1 MYTAKDIRNLALL
14 GHGGDGKSALCESM
28 LYVTKAIT
36 RLGKRADGTTVSDFD
51 DEEKKRQY
59 SIKTSVI
66 PVEFGGCK
74 LNVLDN
80 PGYFDFAA
88 EIVQSLRVA
97 DAGLI
102 CLTAKSG
109 IAVGT
114 EKGWKS
120 LADAGLPAMFYVS
133 KLDEEHAN
141 FFNTF
146 DSLRDIFGASV
157 IPFTFPILHGEEA
170 VGVVDLVSKKAYDVS
185 GKEIAL
191 PAEAEEKI
199 EEYMAEL
206 NEQVAETDEALMEK
220 FFMEE
225 PFTEEELLKGIKEGI
240 RQRSVTP
247 VFCGCAMNGL
257 GTAALLDNLVRF
269 APSPLEGKPAVRVD
283 EEGKESEFP
292 LNPDGPATAFVF
304 NTVADQYGKNSYFKV
319 LSGNIEDT
327 MTVVNAR
334 TGDNE
339 KLGNTFFPK
348 GKDNAKT
355 AKVCCGDIGVFT
367 KLASVRTGDTL
378 CQPGKLVTIK
388 PMTYAEPCYRMAIY
402 AKTKGQEDKVAAGL
416 VKLNEE
422 GIRQRSVT
430 PVFCGCA
437 MNGLGTAALL
447 DNLVR
452 FAPSPL
458 EGKPAVRVD
467 EEGKESEFPLNP
479 DGPATAFVFNTVAD
493 QYGKNSY
500 FKVLSGNIED
510 TMTVV
515 NARTGDNEKLGNTFF
530 PKGKDNAKTAKVCC
544 GDIGVFT
551 KLASVRTG
559 DTLCQPGKLV
569 TIKPMTYAEPCYR
582 MAIYAKTKGQEDK
595 VAAGL
600 VKLNEEDASFTYGN
614 DPETKEMIIAG
625 VCDIHLSVIIAKLLS
640 KYKVEAELRPAKIAY
655 RETIKKKV
663 EIHGRHKKQSG
674 GHGQF
679 GDVYIRFEPQSE
691 SEDMIFADETVGG
704 CVPKNFIPSVEKGLR
719 NCIGKGVLAGYPVVF
734 LKSTLYFGSY
744 HPVDSSDMA
753 FQTAAGIA
761 YKEGLPTAGPTLLEP
776 IGELKVFIPDAN
788 MGDIIGDLNKRRGRV
803 MGMNPDPD
811 NRGWQI
817 VEAEVP
823 MGEMSSYA
831 IDLRSMSQ
839 GRGSYSLKFVR
850 YEEVPQINQ
859 AKIIEDAK
867 KADEE

>member
-1 MYTAKDIRNLALL
+1 MYTAKDIRNIALL

-28 LYVTKAIT
+28 LFLTKAIT

-66 PVEFGGCK
+66 PVEYAGCK

-141 FFNTF
+141 FFGTF
-146 DSLRDIFGASV
+146 DAIRSTFGASA
-157 IPFTFPILHGEEA
+157 IPFTFPILKGEQA
-170 VGVVDLVSKKAYDVS
+170 VGVVDLLAKKAYDVD
-185 GKEIAL
+185 GKEIPL
-191 PAEAEEKI
+191 PADAEEKI
-199 EEYMAEL
+199 EEYMMEL

-220 FFMEE
+220 FFVEE
-225 PFTEEELLKGIKEGI
+225 PFTPEELTKGVKDGI
-240 RQRSVTP
+240 RQRTITP

-257 GTAALLDNLVRF
+257 GTTRLMENIAKY
-269 APSPLEGKPAVRVD
+269 APSPLEGKPVTIVD
-283 EEGKESEFP
+283 EDGNESELP
-292 LNPDGPATAFVF
+292 LNPSGSPLAFVF

-319 LSGNIEDT
+319 ISGDIEDT

-348 GKDNAKT
+348 GKDNTKT
-355 AKVCCGDIGVFT
+355 SKVCCGDIGVFT

-378 CQPGKLVTIK
+378 GLAGKVVT
-388 PMTYAEPCYRMAIY
+388 
-402 AKTKGQEDKVAAGL
+402 V
-416 VKLNEE
+416 
-422 GIRQRSVT
+422 
-430 PVFCGCA
+430 
-437 MNGLGTAALL
+437 
-447 DNLVR
+447 
-452 FAPSPL
+452 
-458 EGKPAVRVD
+458 
-467 EEGKESEFPLNP
+467 
-479 DGPATAFVFNTVAD
+479 
-493 QYGKNSY
+493 
-500 FKVLSGNIED
+500 
-510 TMTVV
+510 
-515 NARTGDNEKLGNTFF
+515 
-530 PKGKDNAKTAKVCC
+530 
-544 GDIGVFT
+544 
-551 KLASVRTG
+551 
-559 DTLCQPGKLV
+559 
-569 TIKPMTYAEPCYR
+569 KPMTYAEPCYR

-679 GDVYIRFEPQSE
+679 GDVYIRFEPQTE
-691 SEDMIFADETVGG
+691 QEDMIFADETVGG

-734 LKSTLYFGSY
+734 LKSTLYFGSS

-761 YKEGLPTAGPTLLEP
+761 YKEGLPTANPTLLEP
-776 IGELKVFIPDAN
+776 IGELKVYVPDAN

-811 NRGWQI
+811 NRGWQV

-823 MGEMSSYA
+823 FGEMSSYA
-831 IDLRSMSQ
+831 IDLRSMTQ

-850 YEEVPQINQ
+850 YEEVPQMNQ
-859 AKIIEDAK
+859 AKIIEEAK
-867 KADEE
+867 KNEEE

>member
-422 GIRQRSVT
+422 
-430 PVFCGCA
+430 
-437 MNGLGTAALL
+437 
-447 DNLVR
+447 
-452 FAPSPL
+452 
-458 EGKPAVRVD
+458 
-467 EEGKESEFPLNP
+467 
-479 DGPATAFVFNTVAD
+479 
-493 QYGKNSY
+493 
-500 FKVLSGNIED
+500 
-510 TMTVV
+510 
-515 NARTGDNEKLGNTFF
+515 
-530 PKGKDNAKTAKVCC
+530 
-544 GDIGVFT
+544 
-551 KLASVRTG
+551 
-559 DTLCQPGKLV
+559 
-569 TIKPMTYAEPCYR
+569 
-582 MAIYAKTKGQEDK
+582 
-595 VAAGL
+595 
-600 VKLNEEDASFTYGN
+600 DASFTYGN

-811 NRGWQI
+811 HRGWQI

>member
-1 MYTAKDIRNLALL
+1 MYTAKDIRNIALL

-28 LYVTKAIT
+28 LFLTKAIT

-66 PVEFGGCK
+66 PVEYAGCK
-74 LNVLDN
+74 VNVLDN

-114 EKGWKS
+114 EKGWKA
-120 LADAGLPAMFYVS
+120 LADANLPAMFYVS

-141 FFNTF
+141 FFGTF
-146 DSLRDIFGASV
+146 DAIRDTFGASA
-157 IPFTFPILHGEEA
+157 IPFTFPILNGEQA
-170 VGVVDLVSKKAYDVS
+170 VGVVDLIAKKAYDVN

-225 PFTEEELLKGIKEGI
+225 PFTEEELIKGIKDGI
-240 RQRSVTP
+240 KQRTVTP
-247 VFCGCAMNGL
+247 VFCGCAMTGL
-257 GTAALLDNLVRF
+257 GTTRLLENIKKF
-269 APSPLEGKPAVRVD
+269 APSPLEGKPAVVVD
-283 EEGKESEFP
+283 EEGNESELP
-292 LNPDGPATAFVF
+292 LDPSGSPMAFVF

-319 LSGNIEDT
+319 ISGDIEDT

-348 GKDNAKT
+348 GKDNIKT
-355 AKVCCGDIGVFT
+355 SKVCCGDIGVFT

-378 CQPGKLVTIK
+378 GLAGKVVTVK

-402 AKTKGQEDKVAAGL
+402 AK
-416 VKLNEE
+416 N
-422 GIRQRSVT
+422 
-430 PVFCGCA
+430 
-437 MNGLGTAALL
+437 
-447 DNLVR
+447 
-452 FAPSPL
+452 
-458 EGKPAVRVD
+458 
-467 EEGKESEFPLNP
+467 
-479 DGPATAFVFNTVAD
+479 
-493 QYGKNSY
+493 
-500 FKVLSGNIED
+500 
-510 TMTVV
+510 
-515 NARTGDNEKLGNTFF
+515 
-530 PKGKDNAKTAKVCC
+530 
-544 GDIGVFT
+544 
-551 KLASVRTG
+551 
-559 DTLCQPGKLV
+559 
-569 TIKPMTYAEPCYR
+569 
-582 MAIYAKTKGQEDK
+582 KGQEDK

-625 VCDIHLSVIIAKLLS
+625 VCDIHLSVIISKLLS

-761 YKEGLPTAGPTLLEP
+761 YKEGLPTAAPTLLEP

-803 MGMNPDPD
+803 MGMNPDTE

-817 VEAEVP
+817 VDAEVP
-823 MGEMSSYA
+823 IGEMSSYA
-831 IDLRSMSQ
+831 IDLRSMTQ

-850 YEEVPQINQ
+850 YEEVPQMNQ

-867 KADEE
+867 KNEEE

>member
-185 GKEIAL
+185 GKESAL

-348 GKDNAKT
+348 GKDNAK
-355 AKVCCGDIGVFT
+355 
-367 KLASVRTGDTL
+367 
-378 CQPGKLVTIK
+378 P
-388 PMTYAEPCYRMAIY
+388 
-402 AKTKGQEDKVAAGL
+402 
-416 VKLNEE
+416 
-422 GIRQRSVT
+422 
-430 PVFCGCA
+430 
-437 MNGLGTAALL
+437 
-447 DNLVR
+447 
-452 FAPSPL
+452 
-458 EGKPAVRVD
+458 
-467 EEGKESEFPLNP
+467 
-479 DGPATAFVFNTVAD
+479 
-493 QYGKNSY
+493 
-500 FKVLSGNIED
+500 
-510 TMTVV
+510 
-515 NARTGDNEKLGNTFF
+515 
-530 PKGKDNAKTAKVCC
+530 AKVCC

-761 YKEGLPTAGPTLLEP
+761 YKEGLPTAGPTLLAP

>member
-225 PFTEEELLKGIKEGI
+225 PFTEEELLKGIKDGI

-292 LNPDGPATAFVF
+292 LNPDGPV
-304 NTVADQYGKNSYFKV
+304 
-319 LSGNIEDT
+319 
-327 MTVVNAR
+327 
-334 TGDNE
+334 
-339 KLGNTFFPK
+339 
-348 GKDNAKT
+348 
-355 AKVCCGDIGVFT
+355 
-367 KLASVRTGDTL
+367 
-378 CQPGKLVTIK
+378 
-388 PMTYAEPCYRMAIY
+388 
-402 AKTKGQEDKVAAGL
+402 
-416 VKLNEE
+416 
-422 GIRQRSVT
+422 
-430 PVFCGCA
+430 
-437 MNGLGTAALL
+437 
-447 DNLVR
+447 
-452 FAPSPL
+452 
-458 EGKPAVRVD
+458 
-467 EEGKESEFPLNP
+467 
-479 DGPATAFVFNTVAD
+479 TAFVFNTVAD

-776 IGELKVFIPDAN
+776 IGELKVLIPDSN
-788 MGDIIGDLNKRRGRV
+788 MGDVIGDLNKRRGRV
-803 MGMNPDPD
+803 MGMNPDPE
-811 NRGWQI
+811 NPGYQI

-823 MGEMSSYA
+823 VGEMTTYS
-831 IDLRSMSQ
+831 IDLRAMSQ
-839 GRGSYSLKFVR
+839 GRGSYTLKFVR
-850 YEEVPQINQ
+850 YEEVPQMNQ

-867 KADEE
+867 KEEEE

>member
-422 GIRQRSVT
+422 
-430 PVFCGCA
+430 
-437 MNGLGTAALL
+437 
-447 DNLVR
+447 
-452 FAPSPL
+452 
-458 EGKPAVRVD
+458 
-467 EEGKESEFPLNP
+467 
-479 DGPATAFVFNTVAD
+479 
-493 QYGKNSY
+493 
-500 FKVLSGNIED
+500 
-510 TMTVV
+510 
-515 NARTGDNEKLGNTFF
+515 
-530 PKGKDNAKTAKVCC
+530 
-544 GDIGVFT
+544 
-551 KLASVRTG
+551 
-559 DTLCQPGKLV
+559 
-569 TIKPMTYAEPCYR
+569 
-582 MAIYAKTKGQEDK
+582 
-595 VAAGL
+595 
-600 VKLNEEDASFTYGN
+600 DASFTYGN

-640 KYKVEAELRPAKIAY
+640 KYKVEAVLKPAKIAY

>member
-1 MYTAKDIRNLALL
+1 MPPAVLSRLHRKENFNTMYTAKDIRNIALL

-28 LYVTKAIT
+28 LFLTKAIT

-66 PVEFGGCK
+66 PVEYAGCK
-74 LNVLDN
+74 VNVLDN

-88 EIVQSLRVA
+88 EVVQSLRVA

-120 LADAGLPAMFYVS
+120 LADANLPAMFYVS

-141 FFNTF
+141 FFGTF
-146 DSLRDIFGASV
+146 DAIRDTFGASA
-157 IPFTFPILHGEEA
+157 IPFTFPILNGEQA
-170 VGVVDLVSKKAYDVS
+170 VGVVDLIAKKAYDVS

-191 PAEAEEKI
+191 PADAEEKI

-225 PFTEEELLKGIKEGI
+225 PFTEEELIKGIKDGI
-240 RQRSVTP
+240 KQRTVTP

-257 GTAALLDNLVRF
+257 GTTRLLENIKKF
-269 APSPLEGKPAVRVD
+269 APSPLEGKPAVIVD
-283 EEGKESEFP
+283 EDGNESELALDP
-292 LNPDGPATAFVF
+292 SGSPMAFVF
-304 NTVADQYGKNSYFKV
+304 NTMADQYGKNSYFKV
-319 LSGNIEDT
+319 ISGDIEDT
-327 MTVVNAR
+327 LTVVNAR

-348 GKDNAKT
+348 GKDNVKT
-355 AKVCCGDIGVFT
+355 SKVCCGDIGVFT

-378 CQPGKLVTIK
+378 GLAGKVVT
-388 PMTYAEPCYRMAIY
+388 
-402 AKTKGQEDKVAAGL
+402 V
-416 VKLNEE
+416 
-422 GIRQRSVT
+422 
-430 PVFCGCA
+430 
-437 MNGLGTAALL
+437 
-447 DNLVR
+447 
-452 FAPSPL
+452 
-458 EGKPAVRVD
+458 
-467 EEGKESEFPLNP
+467 
-479 DGPATAFVFNTVAD
+479 
-493 QYGKNSY
+493 
-500 FKVLSGNIED
+500 
-510 TMTVV
+510 
-515 NARTGDNEKLGNTFF
+515 
-530 PKGKDNAKTAKVCC
+530 
-544 GDIGVFT
+544 
-551 KLASVRTG
+551 
-559 DTLCQPGKLV
+559 
-569 TIKPMTYAEPCYR
+569 KPMTYAEPCYR

-625 VCDIHLSVIIAKLLS
+625 VCDIHLSVIISKLLS

-691 SEDMIFADETVGG
+691 TEDMIFADETVGG

-761 YKEGLPTAGPTLLEP
+761 YKEGLPTAAPTLLEP

-803 MGMNPDPD
+803 MGMNPDAE

-817 VEAEVP
+817 VDAEVP
-823 MGEMSSYA
+823 IGEMSSYA
-831 IDLRSMSQ
+831 IDLRSMTQ

-850 YEEVPQINQ
+850 YEEVPQMNQ

-867 KADEE
+867 KNEEE

>member
-1 MYTAKDIRNLALL
+1 MYTAKDIRNIALL

-28 LYVTKAIT
+28 LFLTKAIT

-66 PVEFGGCK
+66 PVEYAGCK
-74 LNVLDN
+74 VNVLDN

-114 EKGWKS
+114 EKGWKA
-120 LADAGLPAMFYVS
+120 LADAKLPAMFYIS

-141 FFNTF
+141 FFGTF
-146 DSLRDIFGASV
+146 DAIRETFGASA
-157 IPFTFPILHGEEA
+157 IPFTFPILNGEQA
-170 VGVVDLVSKKAYDVS
+170 VGVVDLIAKKAYDVN
-185 GKEIAL
+185 GKEIAV
-191 PAEAEEKI
+191 PADAAEKI

-225 PFTEEELLKGIKEGI
+225 PFTEEELIKGIKDGI
-240 RQRSVTP
+240 KQRTVTP
-247 VFCGCAMNGL
+247 VFCGCAMTGL
-257 GTAALLDNLVRF
+257 GTTRLLENITKF
-269 APSPLEGKPAVRVD
+269 APSPLEGKPAVTVD
-283 EEGKESEFP
+283 E
-292 LNPDGPATAFVF
+292 DGNEAELALDPSGSPMAFVF

-319 LSGNIEDT
+319 ISGDIEDT

-378 CQPGKLVTIK
+378 GMAGKVVTVK

-402 AKTKGQEDKVAAGL
+402 AK
-416 VKLNEE
+416 N
-422 GIRQRSVT
+422 
-430 PVFCGCA
+430 
-437 MNGLGTAALL
+437 
-447 DNLVR
+447 
-452 FAPSPL
+452 
-458 EGKPAVRVD
+458 
-467 EEGKESEFPLNP
+467 
-479 DGPATAFVFNTVAD
+479 
-493 QYGKNSY
+493 
-500 FKVLSGNIED
+500 
-510 TMTVV
+510 
-515 NARTGDNEKLGNTFF
+515 
-530 PKGKDNAKTAKVCC
+530 
-544 GDIGVFT
+544 
-551 KLASVRTG
+551 
-559 DTLCQPGKLV
+559 
-569 TIKPMTYAEPCYR
+569 
-582 MAIYAKTKGQEDK
+582 KGQEDK

-803 MGMNPDPD
+803 MGMNPDSE

-817 VEAEVP
+817 VDAEVP
-823 MGEMSSYA
+823 VGEMSSYA
-831 IDLRSMSQ
+831 IDLRSMTQ

-850 YEEVPQINQ
+850 YEEVPQMNQ

-867 KADEE
+867 KNEEE

>member
-120 LADAGLPAMFYVS
+120 WPTPVCPQCSMFRSSTRSMRTSSIRSTPARYLRRLRHPSRSRSCLAKRPSALSISSPEGLRR
-133 KLDEEHAN
+133 
-141 FFNTF
+141 
-146 DSLRDIFGASV
+146 LRQ
-157 IPFTFPILHGEEA
+157 
-170 VGVVDLVSKKAYDVS
+170 
-185 GKEIAL
+185 EIAL

-225 PFTEEELLKGIKEGI
+225 PFTEEELLKGIK
-240 RQRSVTP
+240 
-247 VFCGCAMNGL
+247 
-257 GTAALLDNLVRF
+257 
-269 APSPLEGKPAVRVD
+269 
-283 EEGKESEFP
+283 
-292 LNPDGPATAFVF
+292 
-304 NTVADQYGKNSYFKV
+304 
-319 LSGNIEDT
+319 
-327 MTVVNAR
+327 
-334 TGDNE
+334 
-339 KLGNTFFPK
+339 
-348 GKDNAKT
+348 
-355 AKVCCGDIGVFT
+355 
-367 KLASVRTGDTL
+367 
-378 CQPGKLVTIK
+378 
-388 PMTYAEPCYRMAIY
+388 
-402 AKTKGQEDKVAAGL
+402 
-416 VKLNEE
+416 E

-867 KADEE
+867 KADENNPKITMAGARIRTGHLLSLLSHCCSMARKPHCSSGRSSCAS

>member
-1 MYTAKDIRNLALL
+1 MYTAKDIRNIALL

-28 LYVTKAIT
+28 LFLTKAIT

-66 PVEFGGCK
+66 PVEYAGCK
-74 LNVLDN
+74 VNVLDN

-114 EKGWKS
+114 EKGWKA
-120 LADAGLPAMFYVS
+120 LADANLPAMFYVS

-141 FFNTF
+141 FFGTF
-146 DSLRDIFGASV
+146 DAIRDTFGASA
-157 IPFTFPILHGEEA
+157 IPFTFPILNGEQA
-170 VGVVDLVSKKAYDVS
+170 VGVVDLIAKKAYDVN

-191 PAEAEEKI
+191 PADAEEKI

-225 PFTEEELLKGIKEGI
+225 PFTEEELIKGIKDGI
-240 RQRSVTP
+240 RQRTVTP

-257 GTAALLDNLVRF
+257 GTTRLLENIKKF
-269 APSPLEGKPAVRVD
+269 APSPLEGKPAVIVD
-283 EEGKESEFP
+283 EDGNESELALDP
-292 LNPDGPATAFVF
+292 NGSPMAFVF
-304 NTVADQYGKNSYFKV
+304 NTMADQYGKNSYFKV
-319 LSGNIEDT
+319 ISGDIEDT

-348 GKDNAKT
+348 GKDNIKT
-355 AKVCCGDIGVFT
+355 SKVCCGDIGVFT

-378 CQPGKLVTIK
+378 GLAGKVVTVK

-402 AKTKGQEDKVAAGL
+402 AK
-416 VKLNEE
+416 N
-422 GIRQRSVT
+422 
-430 PVFCGCA
+430 
-437 MNGLGTAALL
+437 
-447 DNLVR
+447 
-452 FAPSPL
+452 
-458 EGKPAVRVD
+458 
-467 EEGKESEFPLNP
+467 
-479 DGPATAFVFNTVAD
+479 
-493 QYGKNSY
+493 
-500 FKVLSGNIED
+500 
-510 TMTVV
+510 
-515 NARTGDNEKLGNTFF
+515 
-530 PKGKDNAKTAKVCC
+530 
-544 GDIGVFT
+544 
-551 KLASVRTG
+551 
-559 DTLCQPGKLV
+559 
-569 TIKPMTYAEPCYR
+569 
-582 MAIYAKTKGQEDK
+582 KGQEDK

-625 VCDIHLSVIIAKLLS
+625 VCDIHLSVIISKLLS

-674 GHGQF
+674 SHGQF

-761 YKEGLPTAGPTLLEP
+761 YKEGLPTAAPTLLEP

-803 MGMNPDPD
+803 MGMNPDTE

-817 VEAEVP
+817 VDAEVP
-823 MGEMSSYA
+823 IGEMSSYA
-831 IDLRSMSQ
+831 IDLRSMTQ

-850 YEEVPQINQ
+850 YEEVPQMNQ

-867 KADEE
+867 KNEEE

>member
-319 LSGNIEDT
+319 LSGSIEDT

-378 CQPGKLVTIK
+378 GLAGKTVTIK
-388 PMTYAEPCYRMAIY
+388 PMQY
-402 AKTKGQEDKVAAGL
+402 D
-416 VKLNEE
+416 
-422 GIRQRSVT
+422 T
-430 PVFCGCA
+430 P
-437 MNGLGTAALL
+437 N
-447 DNLVR
+447 
-452 FAPSPL
+452 
-458 EGKPAVRVD
+458 
-467 EEGKESEFPLNP
+467 
-479 DGPATAFVFNTVAD
+479 
-493 QYGKNSY
+493 
-500 FKVLSGNIED
+500 
-510 TMTVV
+510 
-515 NARTGDNEKLGNTFF
+515 
-530 PKGKDNAKTAKVCC
+530 
-544 GDIGVFT
+544 
-551 KLASVRTG
+551 
-559 DTLCQPGKLV
+559 
-569 TIKPMTYAEPCYR
+569 YR

>member
-348 GKDNAKT
+348 GKDN
-355 AKVCCGDIGVFT
+355 
-367 KLASVRTGDTL
+367 S
-378 CQPGKLVTIK
+378 
-388 PMTYAEPCYRMAIY
+388 
-402 AKTKGQEDKVAAGL
+402 
-416 VKLNEE
+416 
-422 GIRQRSVT
+422 
-430 PVFCGCA
+430 
-437 MNGLGTAALL
+437 
-447 DNLVR
+447 
-452 FAPSPL
+452 
-458 EGKPAVRVD
+458 
-467 EEGKESEFPLNP
+467 
-479 DGPATAFVFNTVAD
+479 
-493 QYGKNSY
+493 
-500 FKVLSGNIED
+500 
-510 TMTVV
+510 
-515 NARTGDNEKLGNTFF
+515 
-530 PKGKDNAKTAKVCC
+530 KTAKVCC

-691 SEDMIFADETVGG
+691 SEEMIFADETVGG

-719 NCIGKGVLAGYPVVF
+719 NCVGKGVLAGYPVVF